1 MTSTYI
7 VTGTI
12 SDGKTVTL
20 DEPLPIT
27 LGRVRLQVQAL
38 PVPASPPDNSST
50 PDAELSAEE
59 LAKLPR
65 GDGRRMLQGMR
76 PVWEAQKARGFVPS
90 TVEEVEAWIRAER
103 DSWDE

>member
-1 MTSTYI
+1 MTNTYV
-7 VTGTI
+7 VTGTMTN
-12 SDGKTVTL
+12 GTTVTL
-20 DEPLPIT
+20 DEPLPFAM
-27 LGRVRLQVQAL
+27 GRVRLQVEAIPL
-38 PVPASPPDNSST
+38 AVPHPDNGSPPGV
-50 PDAELSAEE
+50 ELSAEE
-59 LAKLPR
+59 IEKLPR